1 MTPCPLE
8 SGLTVRKQLSVALTA
23 FQGSFTALLSQSH
36 LTNRFSSS
44 EVMHAVFSAPRGSKT
59 SFDPDKLDAIHAL
72 LQQQPGEA
80 LLNQAHPVG
89 REWELWD
96 PVLGSG

>member
-1 MTPCPLE
+1 LQDSP
-8 SGLTVRKQLSVALTA
+8 VAFTA
-23 FQGSFTALLSQSH
+23 FQGSITAFLSQSH
-36 LTNRFSSS
+36 LTNRFSAS

-80 LLNQAHPVG
+80 LLNLNKAHPVG
-89 REWELWD
+89 KEWELWD